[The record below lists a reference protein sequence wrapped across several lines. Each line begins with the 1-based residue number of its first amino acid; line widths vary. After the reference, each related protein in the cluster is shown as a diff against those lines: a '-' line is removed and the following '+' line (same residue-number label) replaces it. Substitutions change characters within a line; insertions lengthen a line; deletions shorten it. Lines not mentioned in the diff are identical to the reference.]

1 MGRSFKGNEGLRDC
15 GPFGHHVAGGCGSHR
30 DIQEIFKD
38 IKAETEMIKK
48 DGLDWMLKA
57 SPQNEG
63 ISTDRGKDDDDKD

>member
-1 MGRSFKGNEGLRDC
+1 MGRSFKGNEGLRAD
-15 GPFGHHVAGGCGSHR
+15 AAATSGSNR